1 VNGYATA
8 SLVLGILSLV
18 GFCCG
23 PLVLCSLA
31 GLPLGIYALT
41 RINRRAADPSSRGLA
56 IAGTVISGIGVALL
70 VLLTL
75 FLILGNS

>member
-31 GLPLGIYALT
+31 GLPLGIYSLT
-41 RINRRAADPSSRGLA
+41 RINKRAADPGPRGLA
-56 IAGTVISGIGVALL
+56 IAGTVVSGIGVALL
-70 VLLTL
+70 ALLTV
-75 FLILGNS
+75 FLIIGNS